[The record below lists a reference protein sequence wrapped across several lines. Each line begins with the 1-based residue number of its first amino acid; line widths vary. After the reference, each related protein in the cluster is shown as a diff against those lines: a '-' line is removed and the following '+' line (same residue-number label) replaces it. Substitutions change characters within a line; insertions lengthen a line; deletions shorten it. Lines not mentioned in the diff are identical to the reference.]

1 MSSRDLSDLKNII
14 MNPPKHQKKEDVE
27 IKEESSS

>member
-1 MSSRDLSDLKNII
+1 MSSRDLSDLKNKI
-14 MNPPKHQKKEDVE
+14 MNSPKYQKKEDVE